1 MYYAGFLLYAGFFGG
16 PLPDWGWLSGG
27 FFGGFFCLPIVFVGF
42 GGLRPGAVRLELDV
56 EEGCGGKAGEGGD
69 GVGAKIAVGLRML
82 PKR

>member
-1 MYYAGFLLYAGFFGG
+1 M
-16 PLPDWGWLSGG
+16 
-27 FFGGFFCLPIVFVGF
+27 PIVFVGF

>member
-1 MYYAGFLLYAGFFGG
+1 M
-16 PLPDWGWLSGG
+16 
-27 FFGGFFCLPIVFVGF
+27 PIVFVGF

-56 EEGCGGKAGEGGD
+56 EEGCGGRRGKAGEGGD